1 MKKTLVIAVV
11 VLLALGSS
19 LAAAYM
25 AWSWN
30 DLRQRA
36 EQLEQLVAVSWGDG
50 RYGPAFY
57 GAYVYYEPRPDGQL
71 DVKLSV
77 RIGRATLFTR
87 YEHDPRTL
95 GVARDSDDAVARW
108 SLITWTDA
116 GLIVGAGSDA
126 HRFPRNELERH
137 R

>member
-1 MKKTLVIAVV
+1 MKKMLVIAVIAPF
-11 VLLALGSS
+11 ALGLS

-30 DLRQRA
+30 DLRERA

-57 GAYVYYEPRPDGQL
+57 GAYVYCEPRADGQF

-77 RIGRATLFTR
+77 RIGRGTLFTR
-87 YEHDPRTL
+87 YQHDPRTL
-95 GVARDSDDAVARW
+95 GVAKDPEDAVARW
-108 SLITWTDA
+108 GTVTWSDA
-116 GLIVGAGSDA
+116 GLNVGTGADA